1 MTSGYGSWVNHAR
14 YRWDLSYSP
23 GVSAAT
29 GTVKA
34 RLRIWYQT
42 DGWRI
47 DDPSTT
53 LTVTGS
59 FSTSQTVYV
68 KLMAYNVSSQEQLIF
83 DRTISVSTRYG
94 AAVKVSFSA
103 SHSGAWNNMNPSA
116 SGSISIPARP
126 YSAPSKPTSVAARR
140 VSDSQVTVS
149 FTTASTTAAPVTS
162 TVLERATDGGG
173 FSALATVSGTGAKTF
188 TDNGVT
194 AGHYYQ
200 YRVTAKGK
208 GGSSPAVTSV
218 TVYTT
223 PHPPTDV
230 SAVNSGM
237 DIRLAWVNNARGQ
250 VTNRIYEDTSLIAN
264 LAGNATSFLIAAP
277 NPSYAHAYSVVA
289 VTPDGLESSKA
300 LSNQVQLAVA
310 PHAPTGLSPNSAY
323 IPTGTQIPLTWTYN
337 SGDTSEQSR
346 YEIQTATNPDS
357 PDWVTLKTSVSDQQ
371 ETTVPA
377 GDSART
383 IVWRVR
389 TWGQDENKPSPFS
402 EPARI
407 DIVVPPTIT
416 VSDPPTGAVVDKNST
431 HIRFGTTSGEVPLYW
446 EARLL
451 DNGIEVD
458 TGSGIFQ
465 SRTGSWNVSGL
476 ENGHTYQVRARAGGK
491 VWSPE
496 VSRSFSVTYAAP
508 ALPHLEATWQHEV
521 ASVQLEIINPAKDP
535 PVDFNIVQRSDGSG
549 FVTIAKNV
557 LTDSVLIDHTPPL
570 NTDLFYRVI
579 AVSALGTQSLS
590 STQRVPKP
598 AVRGI
603 WLNWGIDGSRKVHLV
618 WNAARSTKPER
629 VYANEYVFAGHTL
642 PTLVVGDAIRRETT
656 ISAYL
661 GKSSD
666 TKVRQA
672 VALLD
677 EAALTNTPVIVRR
690 AEHGSLSGYISGISM
705 PMDERGTYTV
715 NLSHIQTD
723 NQH

>member
-1 MTSGYGSWVNHAR
+1 MASGYGSWVNHAR
-14 YRWDLSYSP
+14 YRWNLSYSP
-23 GVSAAT
+23 AVSATT
-29 GTVKA
+29 GAVNV

-59 FSTSQTVYV
+59 FSASQTVYV
-68 KLMAYNVSSQEQLIF
+68 KLMAYNVNSQEQLIF

-94 AAVKVSFSA
+94 ATVRVSFSA

-126 YSAPSKPTSVAARR
+126 YSAPAKPTSITARR
-140 VSDSQVTVS
+140 ASDSQVTVS
-149 FTTASTTAAPVTS
+149 FTTVSTTAAPVTS
-162 TVLERATDGGG
+162 AVLERATDGGS
-173 FSALATVSGTGAKTF
+173 FTALATVSGTGAKTF
-188 TDNGVT
+188 TDNGVA

-200 YRVTAKGK
+200 YRVTAKGT
-208 GGSSPAVTSV
+208 GGTSAAVTSAN
-218 TVYTT
+218 VYTT

-230 SAVNSGM
+230 CAVKSGM
-237 DIRLAWVNNARGQ
+237 DIRLEWVNNARGQ
-250 VTNRIYEDTSLIAN
+250 VTNRIYEDGTLIAN

-277 NPSYAHAYSVVA
+277 TPTRAHAYSVVA
-289 VTPDGLESSKA
+289 VSPDGLESRRA
-300 LSNQVQLAVA
+300 LSNQVQLALA

-323 IPTGTQIPLTWTYN
+323 IPTGTQIELTWTYN

-346 YEIQTATNPDS
+346 YEIQTATNPDG
-357 PDWVTLKTSVSDQQ
+357 PDWVTVKTSVSGQQ
-371 ETTVPA
+371 ETTVMA
-377 GDSART
+377 GDNART
-383 IVWRVR
+383 LVWRVR

-416 VSDPPTGAVVDKNST
+416 VDAPPAGAVVDKNT
-431 HIRFGTTSGEVPLYW
+431 TRITFGTTSGEVPLYW
-446 EARLL
+446 EARLV
-451 DNGIEVD
+451 DNSIEVD
-458 TGSGIFQ
+458 TGSGTFQ
-465 SRTGSWNVSGL
+465 SRAGSWNVSGL

-496 VSRSFSVTYAAP
+496 VSRSFNVTYAAP
-508 ALPHLEATWQHEV
+508 ALPQLAATWQPEG
-521 ASVQLEIINPAKDP
+521 ASVQLEIINPAHHP
-535 PVDFNIVQRSDGSG
+535 PVEFNIVQRSNGSG

-557 LTDSVLIDHTPPL
+557 STDSVLIDHTPPL

-579 AVSALGTQSLS
+579 AVSTLGTQSIS
-590 STQRVPKP
+590 STQSVPKP
-598 AVRGI
+598 GVRGV
-603 WLNWGIDGSRKVHLV
+603 WLNWGIDGSRKVHLL
-618 WNAARSTKPER
+618 WNAPRSTKPER
-629 VYANEYVFAGHTL
+629 VYASEYVFAGHTL

-661 GKSSD
+661 GKHSD
-666 TKVRQA
+666 PKVRQA
-672 VALLD
+672 VALLE

-690 AEHGSLSGYISGISM
+690 AEHDSLSGYISGISM

-715 NLSHIQTD
+715 NLAHIQTD